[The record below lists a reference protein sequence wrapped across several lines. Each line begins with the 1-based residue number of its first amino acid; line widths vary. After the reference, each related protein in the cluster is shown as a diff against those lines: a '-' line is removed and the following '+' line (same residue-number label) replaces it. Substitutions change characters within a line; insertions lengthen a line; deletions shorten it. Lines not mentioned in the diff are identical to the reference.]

1 MRISKNLLEKVA
13 RVDLLG
19 GDEGVALIYKNG
31 KQEVIDAST
40 GKASQTGYV
49 VSRRVI
55 DALNKNKLSMTP
67 FNYFT
72 DGMGAAY
79 FGRDG
84 LIRTNMSATRD
95 PSQVEANI
103 QCTSP
108 RGVIVKNPVAYA
120 LTLASIMGCHSM
132 EEAAANIDVDVFEK
146 ASDYQDVK
154 EAFAT
159 FAIEV
164 ADDAEVAG
172 AVEAV
177 KILQEKRLNAKANLL
192 AEKNK
197 KEKLER
203 LFRDED
209 PMLS

>member
-13 RVDLLG
+13 RVDILG

-49 VSRRVI
+49 LSRRVI
-55 DALNKNKLSMTP
+55 DALNKNKLPLTP
-67 FNYFT
+67 FDYSRS
-72 DGMGAAY
+72 GMGAAY

-84 LIRTNMSATRD
+84 LIHTNMSATHD

-103 QCTSP
+103 QHTSP
-108 RGVIVKNPVAYA
+108 RGVIVKNPVAYSLA
-120 LTLASIMGCHSM
+120 LASIMGSHSM
-132 EEAAANIDVDVFEK
+132 EEAAANIDVDVFDK
-146 ASDYQDVK
+146 VSDYRDIK

-177 KILQEKRLNAKANLL
+177 KILQEKRLNAKAGLM
-192 AEKNK
+192 AEKNRI
-197 KEKLER
+197 EKLEK
-203 LFRDED
+203 LFSEED